1 MLFAHEAGVG
11 AEAPAPREIWAAVE
25 RAVDRA
31 PTTEDV
37 RSHRL
42 ELFAARRW
50 RSLGRPVPEDF
61 VDLERRAGVGALAA
75 PLVLE
80 QVAAACP
87 GERVVLLKGPEVAA
101 RYPDPA
107 LRVFGDLDV
116 LVRDAESVQGAL
128 LAAGFEEIGDP
139 SLYVDI
145 HHLRPLRLRSLPL
158 VVEVHSRPKWIESA
172 PPPPAEELLAAAVR
186 LPSGLYA
193 LPPAHHAVLLAAHS
207 WAHEPLRR
215 LRDLLDVLL
224 LAEEAG
230 RDETARLARSWGVER
245 LWRATIG
252 AADAVLLDGPTTW
265 PLRLWAQNLRDAR
278 ERTVLENHLQ
288 RWLSD
293 FSVVPPW
300 RAAAGWPSTLVRELR
315 PEGDEGWGAKVSR
328 SAHALRNAR
337 RRRSAHDEELAQSPS
352 RRG

>member
-1 MLFAHEAGVG
+1 MENL
-11 AEAPAPREIWAAVE
+11 RIWDAVD

-31 PTTEDV
+31 PTAADV

-50 RSLGRPVPEDF
+50 RATGRAVPQDF
-61 VDLERRAGVGALAA
+61 AELERRASVGVLAA
-75 PLVLE
+75 PVVLE
-80 QVAAACP
+80 HVRAACE
-87 GERVVLLKGPEVAA
+87 GEQVVVLKGPEVAA

-107 LRVFGDLDV
+107 LRVFGDVDV
-116 LVRDAESVQGAL
+116 LVRDAEAVQASL
-128 LAAGFEEIGDP
+128 LRAGFEEIGDA

-158 VVEVHSRPKWIESA
+158 VVEVHSRPKWIGA
-172 PPPPAEELLAAAVR
+172 PPPSTEELLAAAER

-193 LPPAHHAVLLAAHS
+193 LPPAHHALVLAAHS

-215 LRDLLDVLL
+215 LRDLLDVVL
-224 LAEEAG
+224 LADEAG
-230 RDETARLARSWGVER
+230 RDETARLARAWGVER

-252 AADAVLLDGPTTW
+252 AADAVFLGGRPTW
-265 PLRLWAQNLRDAR
+265 PLRLWAQNLDRAR

-293 FSVVPPW
+293 FSVAPPG
-300 RAAAGWPSTLVRELR
+300 RALAAWPRTLVRELG
-315 PEGDEGWGAKVSR
+315 PEGDETWAAKLSR
-328 SAHALRNAR
+328 SARALRNAR
-337 RRRSAHDEELAQSPS
+337 RRRSAHDEELAQVP
-352 RRG
+352 RRD